1 MDYNALRP
9 MLSGV
14 LDDGPRMADP
24 EVREA
29 EVTATRIRVTEAVV
43 QNIRSKPLGA
53 LKVEIFRAVLDY
65 CHRFIEVR
73 DNERHWLDIVTFS
86 IRRGYL
92 EMNRRL
98 VERGQ
103 ATSDR
108 DVFFLARWELYEW
121 FLGRADRPLIRA
133 KIAARM
139 RDWDS
144 FDQKKRQP
152 PMYLHRGQG
161 LDLDSVEQEGHTL
174 RGMGTARGEAS
185 GTARVILSLDDIGR
199 VRHGDVLV
207 VNSTDPGW
215 TPVFG
220 VISGIV
226 LETGGITAHGAMLAR
241 EYGLPA
247 VRVPNATR
255 LIPDG
260 GRIEINGESGLVV
273 RCDAGDTVTVAG
285 PGETTSTPS
294 ALGVHE

>member
-1 MDYNALRP
+1 
-9 MLSGV
+9 
-14 LDDGPRMADP
+14 
-24 EVREA
+24 
-29 EVTATRIRVTEAVV
+29 
-43 QNIRSKPLGA
+43 
-53 LKVEIFRAVLDY
+53 
-65 CHRFIEVR
+65 
-73 DNERHWLDIVTFS
+73 
-86 IRRGYL
+86 
-92 EMNRRL
+92 MNRRL

-108 DVFFLARWELYEW
+108 DVFFLARWELYDW
-121 FLGRADRPLIRA
+121 FLGRTDRPLTRA

-152 PMYLHRGQG
+152 PMYLRRGKA
-161 LDLDSVEQEGHTL
+161 LDLDTVVHEGNTL
-174 RGMGTARGEAS
+174 RGMGTARGEVS
-185 GTARVILSLDDIGR
+185 GTARVILSLADIGR

-247 VRVPNATR
+247 VQVPNATR
-255 LIPDG
+255 LIADG
-260 GRIEINGESGLVV
+260 DRVELNGETGLVV
-273 RCDAGDTVTVAG
+273 LSTSEDAATVTESHG
-285 PGETTSTPS
+285 STRQPS
-294 ALGVHE
+294 SVGALD